1 MVDPDKIG
9 LVDSDGVT
17 TPDVLGVDIGDS
29 NVPGNSQYLFS
40 IQLRTPW
47 LPTYWIMT
55 FSTPLTIRRPL
66 PLMTPLVPSPIRD
79 LLELTVIPREPA
91 LSLVRVRETLM
102 PNLVLVAHLLGH
114 RGGGSAGLVVGA
126 PVILVDGH
134 LAGGASSPRSATSLR
149 GGTLSVGEVESLAQ
163 NNHTGLIVTEVGDQL
178 IGGSGVDGG
187 GTATT
192 SSARCEALRGARD
205 TSAQGPRG
213 EGGNGRKNSGVLHP
227 GSLLLR
233 FEMVLR
239 KE

>member
-1 MVDPDKIG
+1 MAANVLDNDVLDTVDDTETLALDDTFGALADQG
-9 LVDSDGVT
+9 LVGVDSDTKRTGV
-17 TPDVLGVDIGDS
+17 IAS
-29 NVPGNSQYLFS
+29 
-40 IQLRTPW
+40 
-47 LPTYWIMT
+47 
-55 FSTPLTIRRPL
+55 
-66 PLMTPLVPSPIRD
+66 
-79 LLELTVIPREPA
+79 
-91 LSLVRVRETLM
+91 
-102 PNLVLVAHLLGH
+102 H